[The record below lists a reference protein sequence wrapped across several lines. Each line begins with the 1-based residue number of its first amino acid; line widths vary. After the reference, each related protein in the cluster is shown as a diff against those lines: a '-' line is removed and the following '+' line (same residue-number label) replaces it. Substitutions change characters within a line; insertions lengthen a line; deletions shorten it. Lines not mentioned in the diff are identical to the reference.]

1 MADESELEELD
12 LYADTEA
19 AKVTVDRQQ
28 RLHPQPLTS
37 SDIEPRMIPTRPSVK
52 PPSSKLLWVLLFL
65 NLLMLLFSG
74 GAFLVIVGVDNAV
87 SQMLIQQQQL
97 LNLTKS

>member
-37 SDIEPRMIPTRPSVK
+37 SDIEPRVMPPRPLAK
-52 PPSSKLLWVLLFL
+52 PSSKLLWVLLFL